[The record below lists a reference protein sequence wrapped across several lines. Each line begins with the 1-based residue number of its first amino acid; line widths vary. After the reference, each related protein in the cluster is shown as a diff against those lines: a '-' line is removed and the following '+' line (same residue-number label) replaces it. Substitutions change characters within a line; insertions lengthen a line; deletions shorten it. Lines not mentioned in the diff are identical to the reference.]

1 MSAVKFL
8 VGYIDDDDSFID
20 EADVEFIETAKEE
33 IEELVK
39 EFNEQESF
47 RYGKEARLRKLIK
60 VIDDDE
66 SALSDPSRK
75 DRV

>member
-20 EADVEFIETAKEE
+20 ETDVEFIETAKEE

-39 EFNEQESF
+39 EFNERESF

-60 VIDDDE
+60 IIDDDE

-75 DRV
+75 DHV